1 LGAPYQ
7 PFLRA
12 NWSVSREKRS
22 TNAGFFFVRN
32 LGFVKPTEARRISY
46 QETVRFEKI
55 HEDTCRDFGFELVPV
70 ERGSLLERVGAIKAA
85 IG

>member
-1 LGAPYQ
+1 
-7 PFLRA
+7 
-12 NWSVSREKRS
+12 
-22 TNAGFFFVRN
+22 
-32 LGFVKPTEARRISY
+32 VKPTEARRISY